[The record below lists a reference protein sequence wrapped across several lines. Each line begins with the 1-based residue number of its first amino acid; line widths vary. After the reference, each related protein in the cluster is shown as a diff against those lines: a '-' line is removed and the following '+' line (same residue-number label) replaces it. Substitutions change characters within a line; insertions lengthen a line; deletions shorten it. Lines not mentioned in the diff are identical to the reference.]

1 MAHPFSTDAFSS
13 VREYL
18 YSAGWA
24 RRSVRDGQRARAAD
38 RMLAGRSCDHALF
51 ADVLD
56 WAALRQ
62 TCGELRC
69 RMPAQ
74 PLRANL
80 QSLSNCFVAKCFQNL
95 VDRTEDSL
103 EHLRAL
109 FYSHARRLG
118 NQERRRMLLALVV
131 MEDREADEEM
141 VEEMDDYDP
150 QDYPNRLRAPIHE
163 PGTPHARELV
173 GEEMVDV

>member
-1 MAHPFSTDAFSS
+1 MHG
-13 VREYL
+13 E
-18 YSAGWA
+18 
-24 RRSVRDGQRARAAD
+24 QRTRAAD
-38 RMLAGRSCDHALF
+38 RMLAGRTCDHALF

-62 TCGELRC
+62 TCRELRR

-80 QSLSNCFVAKCFQNL
+80 QSLSNCFVARCFQNL
-95 VDRTEDSL
+95 VDRTEEPL

-131 MEDREADEEM
+131 MEDREGDEDLL
-141 VEEMDDYDP
+141 EEMDDYEPRSYAD
-150 QDYPNRLRAPIHE
+150 RLRGADPRAGDPSR
-163 PGTPHARELV
+163 PGASGRGDGGRMR
-173 GEEMVDV
+173 GERKSLKGVVV

>member
-1 MAHPFSTDAFSS
+1 MTGS
-13 VREYL
+13 
-18 YSAGWA
+18 
-24 RRSVRDGQRARAAD
+24 ARAAD

-80 QSLSNCFVAKCFQNL
+80 QSLSNCFVATCFQNL
-95 VDRTEDSL
+95 VDRTEDPM

-109 FYSHARRLG
+109 FYSHTRRLG
-118 NQERRRMLLALVV
+118 NQERRRMVLALVV

-163 PGTPHARELV
+163 PVTPHARELV